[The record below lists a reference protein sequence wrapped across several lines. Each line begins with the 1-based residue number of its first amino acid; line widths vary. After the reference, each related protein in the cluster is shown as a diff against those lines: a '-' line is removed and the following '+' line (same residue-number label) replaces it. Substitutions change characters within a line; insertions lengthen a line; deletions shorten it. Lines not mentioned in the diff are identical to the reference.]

1 VRKYTIIIEPSW
13 TRIYLECNS
22 QPTFWPADDDAGTP
36 ARLEVDGISLEFE
49 GEVTLS
55 GVQNNSGARY

>member
-1 VRKYTIIIEPSW
+1 VKKYIIDVEPSW

-22 QPTFWPADDDAGTP
+22 QPTFWPQDDDAGTP

-49 GEVTLS
+49 GEVTL
-55 GVQNNSGARY
+55 RPE